1 MPNDD
6 RIVMLNESSLKN
18 IANSIRNKTE
28 TTDAMYP
35 SEMSTLIDNIK
46 VGGRVKNV

>member
-1 MPNDD
+1 MSDKV
-6 RIVMLNESSLKN
+6 VMLNESSLKN

-28 TTDAMYP
+28 TTEVMYP

-46 VGGRVKNV
+46 VGGG